1 MIALKPTTR
10 SYLSAHLTGRMHAIS
25 TLLFCVFLLYGAMPD
40 SSFSQAVNAYVSEDS
55 VRIGDRFYLTLTAT
69 HESDQTPIFP
79 TVQEGGDIF
88 GDLELLSVEGAG
100 ISLIEGSTTGAR
112 IDSLVYEVTTFA
124 LDTAFVPSIPI
135 YFAVNGD
142 TSFYASRPLEIP
154 VISVVTPDASDIR
167 DIAPI
172 IDFPRNIWPW
182 MIGLLLVAA
191 VVVGLIYYLGK
202 RPVVEEEVVLRA
214 PMAPLMPPYDE
225 AIKKLQGLE
234 KNSDLNDLLQV
245 KPYYVELTEI
255 LRTYLGRRLN
265 INAMESTSK
274 ELMQDMNR
282 LAHGTSLP
290 DESAYLT
297 RRILHV
303 SDLVKFA
310 DMQPRPEVGTQA
322 LMETRKVLDL
332 IEASFKPVEADTSP
346 VEEVYDENNIEHA
359 HEE

>member
-10 SYLSAHLTGRMHAIS
+10 SYLSARLTGRAYAIS
-25 TLLFCVFLLYGAMPD
+25 SLVFCVLLILVATPGITY
-40 SSFSQAVNAYVSEDS
+40 SQSVNAYVSEDS
-55 VRIGDRFYLTLTAT
+55 VRIGDRFYITLTAT
-69 HESDQTPIFP
+69 HESEQTPIFP
-79 TVQEGGDIF
+79 TAQEGEGVF
-88 GDLELLSVEGAG
+88 GDLEVLSLQGSGVRLVEGNTA
-100 ISLIEGSTTGAR
+100 GAR
-112 IDSLVYEVTTFA
+112 VDSLVYEVTTFA

-172 IDFPRNIWPW
+172 IEFPRNVWPW
-182 MIGLLLVAA
+182 ILGLLLVAA
-191 VVVGLIYYLGK
+191 IAVGLIYYLGR
-202 RPVVEEEVVLRA
+202 RPVVEEEVVV
-214 PMAPLMPPYDE
+214 MAPSVPLLPPYDE
-225 AIKKLQGLE
+225 AIKKLRGLE
-234 KNSDLNDLLQV
+234 KDADLNDLLQV
-245 KPYYVELTEI
+245 KPFYVELTGI

-274 ELMQDMNR
+274 ELMQDMNS
-282 LAHGTSLP
+282 LAHGTNLP

-332 IEASFKPVEADTSP
+332 IEASFKPVDAAPSP
-346 VEEVYDENNIEHA
+346 VEEVYDENKVEHA